1 MKRTELL
8 KMIDADLIDR
18 VYRYCYTRTFGSHE
32 AEDLCSEILLAVVK
46 SCRDDKKICNPI
58 GYFWSVAHNVYADYC
73 ERKHI
78 QAENTI
84 EISDELFEM
93 IPYEEDDNDEIDEE
107 LLSSI
112 YHQISNLSYAYRKV
126 MIGFYLDG
134 KSTAQ
139 LAKELSILET
149 TVRQRLFS
157 ARNEVKKGVTKMG
170 ETRIV
175 NKPALLEEMKWTEW
189 GTGNPHDGDP
199 REVCTRQLSK
209 HIVWL
214 CRKQPQTARSI
225 SEALGVP
232 MTYIEEELEIQVNG
246 TNGRYGMLRKN
257 ESGKY
262 IANCIL
268 LDEKEI
274 ADLQKLYIDCIP
286 MISEIVLKHIAE
298 NKEKYCSFPY
308 INNNP
313 TFNLML
319 WQQIF
324 CMADAFSDC
333 VESKLKNFYM
343 KDVMQSKR
351 PFTVFCYKNG
361 TNTKTFGGGWD
372 GVDAAD
378 ICGYKHIHLDNIY
391 IGRIK
396 PHFHCGCN
404 VSTDAKLLMAIRAVY
419 GLPVSELSEDGKEIA
434 AKAIECGYLY
444 REKDKLYTKFL
455 VNKEQDSHSLFNT
468 TKLLS
473 TLMPE
478 EVVNSIASK
487 ISQFVRH
494 NIPEHLL
501 GDYLYVNRLANM
513 PVLDTLVEALI
524 DKGILIPPENGI
536 GAEGIW
542 MSVK

>member
-1 MKRTELL
+1 MKRTEIL
-8 KMIDADLIDR
+8 KTIDADLIDR
-18 VYRYCYTRTFGSHE
+18 VYHYCYTRTSNSHE
-32 AEDLCSEILLAVVK
+32 AEELCSDILYAVVK
-46 SCRDDKKICNPI
+46 SCYNDKEVSNPV

-73 ERKHI
+73 EKKHI
-78 QAENTI
+78 QAENII

-93 IPYEEDDNDEIDEE
+93 IPYEEEDNDDIDEE
-107 LLSSI
+107 LLLSI

-139 LAKELSILET
+139 LAKELSLRET

-157 ARNEVKKGVTKMG
+157 ARNDVKKGVTKMG

-175 NKPALLEEMKWTEW
+175 NRPALLEEMNWAEW
-189 GTGNPHDGDP
+189 GTGNPNDGDP

-214 CRKQPQTARSI
+214 CRKEPQTARSI
-225 SEALGVP
+225 SDRLGVP
-232 MTYIEEELEIQVNG
+232 MTYIEEELEIQVRG
-246 TNGRYGMLRKN
+246 TNGRYGMLKKTD
-257 ESGKY
+257 SGKY
-262 IANCIL
+262 VVNCVL

-274 ADLQKLYIDCIP
+274 ADLQKLYTDRIP
-286 MISEIVLKHIAE
+286 MISEIVMKHIAE

-308 INNNP
+308 VNKNP
-313 TFNLML
+313 TLNLIL
-319 WQQIF
+319 WQQVF

-333 VESKLKNFYM
+333 VESKLKNHYM
-343 KDVMQSKR
+343 KDVEQSNR

-361 TNTKTFGGGWD
+361 TESKHWGGGWD
-372 GVDAAD
+372 GVDASD
-378 ICGYKHIHLDNIY
+378 ICGYKHIHLNNIY

-396 PHFHCGCN
+396 PHFHCGLN
-404 VSTDAKLLMAIRAVY
+404 VSTDAKLRMAIRAVY
-419 GLPVSELSEDGKEIA
+419 GLPIDNLSEDEKEVA

-444 REKDKLYTKFL
+444 RENDILYTKFL
-455 VNKEQDSHSLFNT
+455 VHKEEDSHSLFNT
-468 TKLLS
+468 TNLLYP
-473 TLMPE
+473 LMPE
-478 EVVNSIASK
+478 EIVNSIASK
-487 ISQFVRH
+487 VSQFVRQ

-524 DKGILIPPENGI
+524 DKGIFTPPENGI
-536 GAEGIW
+536 GAEGLW
-542 MSVK
+542 MSIK